1 MDIPMLVKAYP
12 RTMIALVTTCLIA
25 VIVLVVSV
33 QNQTNHQQDAARK
46 ATAAHWASAGL
57 QTPVTTLKDG
67 GDKRTIGSFGRCIA
81 TVEGFTTY
89 TSLVVTSNGGNPTV
103 REEFKFQATDQM
115 NSDEAAY
122 DYIRRLP
129 EIATYCLVG

>member
-1 MDIPMLVKAYP
+1 MDIPTLVKAYP
-12 RTMIALVTTCLIA
+12 RTMIAFVVACLIA
-25 VIVLVVSV
+25 VIALFVSA
-33 QNQTNHQQDAARK
+33 QNQTNHQQESDRK

-67 GDKRTIGSFGRCIA
+67 GDKRTIGSVGRCIV

-103 REEFKFQATDQM
+103 RQEFKFQSTDQM

-122 DYIRRLP
+122 SYIRRLP